1 MVSYLAP
8 GVRDFY
14 KVVTGHRRAP
24 QRVAVCDWNLCE
36 QLGYVAR
43 QTSGSGTAVSSIFL
57 ILKGKFMATA
67 EAIIEGLKALVDDD
81 KVKTD
86 ADSLQ
91 QYGCDWTKIYE
102 PRPLAIVF
110 PKTTGQVQAIVQFAN
125 EHKVALVPS
134 GGRTGLS
141 AAAVAANGE
150 VVVAFDSMNQII
162 EFNEIDRTVRCQ
174 AGVITEQLQQFAE
187 DKGLFYPVDFASAGS
202 SQLGGNISTNAGGIK
217 VIRYGM
223 TRDWVAG
230 LTVVTGKG
238 EVLTLNNDL
247 VKNATGYDFR
257 HLFIGAEGTLGFI
270 TEATMK
276 LARAPK
282 NLNVLVLGVPEF
294 RAVMDVLSTFQRKID
309 LTAFEFFSEK
319 AVQLVTARGD
329 VQRPFETATPYY
341 ALLEFEA
348 PNDDVVEEAMA
359 LFEECVENGYVL
371 DGVMSQSQGQV
382 ESLWRLRED
391 ISETISVFTPYK
403 NDISVSVS
411 RVPDFLEDIDQIVS
425 EHYPDFEIVWFGH
438 IGDGNLHLNILKPND
453 LAKED
458 FFAKCKQVNTWVFD
472 IVQKYNGSVSAEH
485 GVGMTKKPYLQYT
498 RSTGEIALMK
508 SVKQIFDPNGIM
520 NPGKIFDLD

>member
-1 MVSYLAP
+1 M
-8 GVRDFY
+8 
-14 KVVTGHRRAP
+14 
-24 QRVAVCDWNLCE
+24 
-36 QLGYVAR
+36 
-43 QTSGSGTAVSSIFL
+43 TA
-57 ILKGKFMATA
+57 A
-67 EAIIEGLKALVDDD
+67 ETVIEGLKALVDDG

-91 QYGCDWTKIYE
+91 QYGCDWTKIYD
-102 PRPLAIVF
+102 PRPAAIVF
-110 PKTTGQVQAIVQFAN
+110 PKTTEQVQAIVRYAN
-125 EHKVALVPS
+125 EHQLALVPS

-150 VVVAFDSMNQII
+150 VVVAFDYMNQILD
-162 EFNEIDRTVRCQ
+162 FNEVDRTVRCQ
-174 AGVITEQLQQFAE
+174 AGVVTEQLQHFAE
-187 DKGLFYPVDFASAGS
+187 EKDLFYPVDFASSGS
-202 SQLGGNISTNAGGIK
+202 SQLGGNIATNAGGIK

-230 LTVVTGKG
+230 LTVVTGAG
-238 EVLTLNNDL
+238 EILNLNNDL

-276 LARAPK
+276 LERAPK

-294 RAVMDVLSTFQRKID
+294 RAVMDVLNTFQRKID

-329 VQRPFETATPYY
+329 VARPFETATPFY

-348 PNDDVVEEAMA
+348 PNEEVIEEAMG
-359 LFEECVENGYVL
+359 LFETCVENGYVL
-371 DGVMSQSQGQV
+371 DGVMSQSQAQV
-382 ESLWRLRED
+382 DSLWRLRED

-403 NDISVSVS
+403 NDVSVSVS
-411 RVPDFLEDIDQIVS
+411 KVPDFLEDIDQIVR

-438 IGDGNLHLNILKPND
+438 IGDGNLHLNILKPDN
-453 LAKED
+453 LAKES
-458 FFAKCKQVNTWVFD
+458 FFEKCQQVNTWVFD
-472 IVQKYNGSVSAEH
+472 IVKKYGGSVSAEH
-485 GVGMTKKPYLQYT
+485 GVGMTKKPYLKYT
-498 RSTGEIALMK
+498 RSPEEIALMK
-508 SVKQIFDPNGIM
+508 SVKRVFDPNGVM